1 MNMNEPG
8 GYSLKIL
15 TTALALFGVF
25 MRKEIMS
32 ILGKNYFLFHK
43 SCLND

>member
-1 MNMNEPG
+1 MNMNEPS

-15 TTALALFGVF
+15 TIALALLGVF
-25 MRKEIMS
+25 MRKVMMS